1 MTAQDTEPLSLI
13 GLQEF
18 AEILDSRRVRAL
30 FQPVVD
36 LANGQ
41 VVGYEALARGPVG
54 SPYES
59 PIALF
64 AAAQRL
70 DRTSEL
76 DWLCRAAAFEAA
88 LADGGSQL
96 AGAVPLFLNC
106 EPSAL
111 GTPCPADL
119 QSIVDAAQRRL
130 HVVME
135 VTEREIAR
143 DPAGL
148 LSAVAHA
155 REGLWGVALDDV
167 GAEPDSMALMPFINP
182 DVIKLDL
189 RLIQARTTAE
199 VARIIN
205 AVLAQ
210 AERTGATILAEG
222 IETPRHEQIARAMGA
237 TVGQGWL
244 YGRPGPLP
252 RTVPSPNQ
260 PLRLIHIEDAT
271 TNQTPFDI
279 IAAGRKTT
287 RSAKDLLIPMSMHLE
302 NKGLEGTEPVVLLA
316 CFQEAQHF
324 TGRARARFERLA
336 RTASFVGAVGA
347 GMDPTPAAGVRGANL
362 THDDRL
368 RGEWDVIV
376 VGPHFAGALVA
387 RDCGD
392 TGPDLQRRFDCVIT
406 YDRPLVIEAARALLS
421 TLLPATPE
429 STA

>member
-1 MTAQDTEPLSLI
+1 MTAQSTKQLSTA
-13 GLQEF
+13 GLLEF
-18 AEILDSRRVRAL
+18 TEILDKRQVRAL

-36 LANGQ
+36 FANGQ
-41 VVGYEALARGPVG
+41 VVGYEALARGPAG

-59 PIALF
+59 PLALF
-64 AAAQRL
+64 AAAERTG
-70 DRTSEL
+70 RTSEL

-88 LADGGSQL
+88 LRDGGSQL

-106 EPSAL
+106 EPTAFGS
-111 GTPCPADL
+111 PCPPDL
-119 QSIVDAAQRRL
+119 QSIVDTARSRL

-135 VTEREIAR
+135 VTERDIAR

-148 LSAVAHA
+148 LSAVAQA

-252 RTVPSPNQ
+252 RTVPSPSH
-260 PLRLIHIEDAT
+260 PLRLIGVEAAT
-271 TNQTPFDI
+271 TVRTPFEI
-279 IAAGRKTT
+279 ISARRKTT

-302 NKGLEGTEPVVLLA
+302 NKGLEGSEPVVLLG
-316 CFQEAQHF
+316 CFQEAAHF
-324 TGRARARFERLA
+324 TERARARFERLA

-347 GMDPTPAAGVRGANL
+347 GMDATPATGVRGANL
-362 THDDRL
+362 AQADPL

-392 TGPDLQRRFDCVIT
+392 AGPDLERRFDAVIT

-421 TLLPATPE
+421 TVLPT
-429 STA
+429 

>member
-1 MTAQDTEPLSLI
+1 MATQSTEQLSLT

-18 AEILDSRRVRAL
+18 SEILESRQVRAL

-41 VVGYEALARGPVG
+41 TVGYEALARGPVG
-54 SPYES
+54 SAYES

-70 DRTSEL
+70 DRISEL
-76 DWLCRAAAFEAA
+76 DWVCRAAAFEAA
-88 LADGGSQL
+88 LTDGGSQL
-96 AGAVPLFLNC
+96 ADAVPLFLNC
-106 EPSAL
+106 EPSAF
-111 GTPCPADL
+111 GAPCPSDL
-119 QSIVDAAQRRL
+119 QPLVHAALQRL

-155 REGLWGVALDDV
+155 RGGLWGIALDDV

-199 VARIIN
+199 VARVVN

-252 RTVPSPNQ
+252 STVPSPNR
-260 PLRLIHIEDAT
+260 PLRLLDVEKPT
-271 TNQTPFDI
+271 SSQTPFEI
-279 IAAGRKTT
+279 ISARRQTT

-324 TGRARARFERLA
+324 TERARVRFERLA
-336 RTASFVGAVGA
+336 KSASFVGAVGA
-347 GMDPTPAAGVRGANL
+347 GMGSTPAAGVRGANL
-362 THDDRL
+362 TAADPL

-392 TGPDLQRRFDCVIT
+392 IGPDLLRRFDACIT
-406 YDRPLVIEAARALLS
+406 YDRLLVIEAARALLS
-421 TLLPATPE
+421 TVLRA
-429 STA
+429 

>member
-1 MTAQDTEPLSLI
+1 MTVQGTNQLSST

-18 AEILDSRRVRAL
+18 AEILDSRQVHAL

-36 LANGQ
+36 FANGE
-41 VVGYEALARGPVG
+41 VVGYEALARGPAA

-59 PIALF
+59 PLALF
-64 AAAQRL
+64 AAAQRTG
-70 DRTSEL
+70 RTAEL

-111 GTPCPADL
+111 GSPCPPDL
-119 QSIVDAAQRRL
+119 QSIVDTARQSL

-135 VTEREIAR
+135 VTERDIAR

-155 REGLWGVALDDV
+155 RKGLWGVALDDV

-189 RLIQARTTAE
+189 RLIRAGTTAE
-199 VARIIN
+199 VARIVN

-222 IETPRHEQIARAMGA
+222 IETPRHEHIARAMGA

-252 RTVPSPNQ
+252 RNVPSPSH
-260 PLRLIHIEDAT
+260 PLQLIDVEAAT
-271 TNQTPFDI
+271 AVRTPFDI
-279 IAAGRKTT
+279 ISARRRPA
-287 RSAKDLLIPMSMHLE
+287 RSAKDLLAPMSMHLE
-302 NKGLEGTEPVVLLA
+302 NKGLEGREPVVLLA
-316 CFQEAQHF
+316 CFQEAQYF
-324 TGRARARFERLA
+324 TDRTRARFVRLA

-347 GMDPTPAAGVRGANL
+347 GMDCTPAPGVRGASL
-362 THDDRL
+362 PEGDPL
-368 RGEWDVIV
+368 RGEWDVVV

-392 TGPDLQRRFDCVIT
+392 AGPDLQRRFDAVIT

-421 TLLPATPE
+421 TLLPT
-429 STA
+429 